1 LLELNVIPDSAFNCP
16 CVPVDV
22 VTLSSPKFVIVAVPL
37 VPEEPEL
44 PEVPDE
50 PELPEVPE
58 EPAAPELPD
67 EPEVPDE
74 PELPEEPDVP
84 EVPDEP
90 EFPEVPEL
98 PEEPLVPEEPE
109 LPDVPLDAALIFVS
123 TLPLESTVNT
133 LVLVP
138 VGKLGILK
146 SPSIIVKPEPLT
158 DRIGTP
164 EISDA
169 ANTVPVKSSVTENN

>member
-1 LLELNVIPDSAFNCP
+1 MLELNVIPDSAFNCP

-84 EVPDEP
+84 EEPLVPE
-90 EFPEVPEL
+90 EPEL